1 MMNLPGGI
9 SIGDSTGKARDKGL
23 GPPPKAQD
31 KMKLPSGWEKGAP
44 TGKYGQP
51 GSHWEQTPKLPSK
64 TESRGAPR
72 AEPPGLKGLLG
83 KLGKVGTTKKIAR
96 GSYKRG

>member
-9 SIGDSTGKARDKGL
+9 SIGDSTKPKVWEGGGVRDEPLPRGKFSKQAPS
-23 GPPPKAQD
+23 GPPPAPKS
-31 KMKLPSGWEKGAP
+31 PSPEV
-44 TGKYGQP
+44 
-51 GSHWEQTPKLPSK
+51 S
-64 TESRGAPR
+64 SRGAPR

-83 KLGKVGTTKKIAR
+83 KFQKAGMAKKIAR